1 MLSRYKE
8 FATSLRKMEPCVP
21 ADPDAV
27 PLSTFL
33 RNGLGST
40 AVPQ

>member
-8 FATSLRKMEPCVP
+8 FATSLKKMGPCAP
-21 ADPDAV
+21 ADPDVV
-27 PLSTFL
+27 PLSAFL